1 MKHNKKAFT
10 LIELLV
16 VVLIIGILA
25 AVALPQYTKVVERSR
40 AAQALTLL
48 KAVAQAQ
55 MAYLLANGTYATKFD
70 ELAIDIPW
78 TGNTQFLPGSNAAD
92 TKSNADWTLQIEDAR
107 RGGYGVSIY
116 KIRTGGKYK
125 GAGFRLRMA
134 DANSNYHQDLPIY
147 CMERTSGA
155 HFLFDS
161 SLAAGA
167 YCVQIMKGT
176 LREDTQ
182 FNRIYNLP

>member
-1 MKHNKKAFT
+1 MKSNQAFT

-55 MAYLLANGTYATKFD
+55 GAYLLANGEYATKFD
-70 ELAIDIPW
+70 DLAIDIPW
-78 TGNTQFLPGSNAAD
+78 TGNVQAIPDRQD
-92 TKSNADWTLQIEDAR
+92 TKSDSNWSLQIEKTDTNTIN
-107 RGGYGVSIY
+107 IY
-116 KIRTGGKYK
+116 MLRINGKYK
-125 GAGFRLRMA
+125 GAGFRLLLGNIS
-134 DANSNYHQDLPIY
+134 DPLLDLPIY

-155 HFLFDS
+155 NFLFDS
-161 SLAAGA
+161 SLAEGA
-167 YCVQIMKGT
+167 YCVQIMKGSFSS
-176 LREDTQ
+176 ESQ
-182 FNRIYNLP
+182 FNRIYTLP